1 MEVIRNVLVGKI
13 YLKKLTYVLNKWFIP
28 VIAFMLCQD
37 AFAQGDPQFTQYSF
51 NNLYLNP
58 GSTGMGGRTAISALY
73 RTQWVGYTGSF
84 DQGGAPVTQQ
94 ISASIPFSA
103 LKGGI
108 GLYIS
113 NDQIGGGSTSREIS
127 GTYAFHKRIGSN
139 IVGLGVSAGIYSRI
153 LDGGEYRPRESD
165 DPSIPDGKV
174 SQTQPDVG
182 VGAYLYN
189 PSYTLGVSLR
199 HINQPTFG
207 FSTLEGKNPLARS
220 LYLTGSLL
228 IGVSYTLDISP
239 MFIIKSDFKTV
250 SPEVGALVT
259 YNSSFW
265 GGVNYR
271 WQDAVSFLI
280 GGNFLNN
287 KVRAGYAFDYVVF
300 GTPAKAPTS
309 HEVLLTY
316 YLNPPRSGKKSI
328 IKTPRYGY

>member
-1 MEVIRNVLVGKI
+1 
-13 YLKKLTYVLNKWFIP
+13 
-28 VIAFMLCQD
+28 
-37 AFAQGDPQFTQYSF
+37 
-51 NNLYLNP
+51 
-58 GSTGMGGRTAISALY
+58 
-73 RTQWVGYTGSF
+73 
-84 DQGGAPVTQQ
+84 
-94 ISASIPFSA
+94 
-103 LKGGI
+103 
-108 GLYIS
+108 
-113 NDQIGGGSTSREIS
+113 
-127 GTYAFHKRIGSN
+127 
-139 IVGLGVSAGIYSRI
+139 
-153 LDGGEYRPRESD
+153 
-165 DPSIPDGKV
+165 
-174 SQTQPDVG
+174 
-182 VGAYLYN
+182 
-189 PSYTLGVSLR
+189 
-199 HINQPTFG
+199 
-207 FSTLEGKNPLARS
+207 
-220 LYLTGSLL
+220 
-228 IGVSYTLDISP
+228 